1 MKKCKMALLA
11 LLLMG
16 APLTVH
22 AAYGDDAK
30 KNECQY
36 DGGFWLG
43 INYGSLNSALLG
55 TNWALVVG
63 YSGEWFLVD
72 LGYNFVHANFPG
84 STQSSGS
91 ENELFAHLGG
101 RMRCEDSNLFATY
114 GLLGAYRIA
123 SAAVAPQNPWEA
135 GVFVGLDYQY
145 LDNYMIQ
152 VKISPYTYSVDV
164 ANIKEQCVFARGSV
178 TFAYVF

>member
-1 MKKCKMALLA
+1 MRQWKTALLA
-11 LLLMG
+11 FLLMG
-16 APLTVH
+16 APLAVH

-36 DGGFWLG
+36 DGGFWVG
-43 INYGSLNSALLG
+43 INYGSLNGALLQ
-55 TNWALVVG
+55 TNWALVAG
-63 YSGEWFLVD
+63 YSSEWFLVD
-72 LGYNFVHANFPG
+72 LGYNYVHANFPG
-84 STQSSGS
+84 STSNGG
-91 ENELFAHLGG
+91 ENELLAHLGG

-123 SAAVAPQNPWEA
+123 DDAVATQNAWEA
-135 GVFVGLDYQY
+135 GVFVGLDYQCSQ
-145 LDNYMIQ
+145 NYMIQ
-152 VKISPYTYSVDV
+152 AKLSPYTYAVDL